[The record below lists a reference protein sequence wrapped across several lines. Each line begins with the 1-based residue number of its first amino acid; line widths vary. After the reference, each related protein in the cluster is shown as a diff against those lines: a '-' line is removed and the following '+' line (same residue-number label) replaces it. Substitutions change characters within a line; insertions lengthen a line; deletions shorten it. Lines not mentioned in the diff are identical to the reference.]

1 MDGLQGVHATNNE
14 KTSKFVST
22 RMGASK
28 KRTEREIE
36 RTFGSSNGGSDIK
49 TLRHKDRYNS
59 QSESC
64 HHDTIILE

>member
-36 RTFGSSNGGSDIK
+36 RTFGSSYGGSDIK
-49 TLRHKDRYNS
+49 TVQFPK
-59 QSESC
+59 
-64 HHDTIILE
+64 